1 MAHTTSQSSL
11 INGESPQMADVLVA
25 GAINTDL
32 VARVPRAPEAGETI
46 TGSSFNIFGGG
57 KGANQTLA
65 SARSGAATAILGS
78 LGRDDFGSQRLAD
91 LRDEGVETSA
101 IMIRDDAPSGVTLIT
116 VEASSGQNRIAYVP
130 GATMT
135 VTPEEARAA
144 VDQLAPR
151 VLLTTLELPAESI
164 AAAIGEVRSR
174 HGLVL
179 LNATPE
185 PEGAARFL
193 GEIDCLIVNEPEA
206 MALLHRRAPA
216 DWFAAAEMLRAR
228 GPRWVIITIGPEG
241 AVASFEGERI
251 AVPAPVV
258 TVTDTTGAGD
268 ALCGAFAAALA
279 DGAAPDVALRR
290 GVAAGSVSC
299 TIDGA
304 QRSMPTTRQIDDLM
318 AAVK

>member
-1 MAHTTSQSSL
+1 
-11 INGESPQMADVLVA
+11 MADVLVA

-32 VARVPRAPEAGETI
+32 VARLPRAPEAGETV
-46 TGSSFNIFGGG
+46 TGSTFNIFGGG

-91 LRDEGVETSA
+91 LRDEGVETAA

-116 VEASSGQNRIAYVP
+116 VEDSSGQNRIAYVP

-135 VTPEEARAA
+135 VTPEEARSA
-144 VDQLAPR
+144 VDTLTPR

-164 AAAIGEVRSR
+164 AAAIEGVRIR

-185 PEGAARFL
+185 PDGAARFL
-193 GEIDCLIVNEPEA
+193 GDIDCLIVNEPEA
-206 MALLHRRAPA
+206 MALLHRQAPA
-216 DWFAAAEMLRAR
+216 DWFAAAEMLREQ

-241 AVASFEGERI
+241 AVASFEGERVAI
-251 AVPAPVV
+251 PAPAVR
-258 TVTDTTGAGD
+258 VTDTTGAGD

-279 DGAAPDVALRR
+279 AGSTPNEALRR
-290 GVAAGSVSC
+290 GVTAGSVAC

-304 QRSMPTTRQIDDLM
+304 QRSMPTTKQIDDLL